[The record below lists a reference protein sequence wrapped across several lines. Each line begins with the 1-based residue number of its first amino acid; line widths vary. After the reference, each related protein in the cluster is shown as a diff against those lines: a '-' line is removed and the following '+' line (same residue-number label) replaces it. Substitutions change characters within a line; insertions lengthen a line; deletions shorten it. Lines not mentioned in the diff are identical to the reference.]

1 MALALCGGSKFV
13 VFDEPT
19 AGMDPESRHQ
29 LWDLITEMKSGRTV
43 VLTSHHMD
51 EADLL
56 GDRIAVCPTAGSRCA
71 VRPCTSSEN
80 LASVTA

>member
-1 MALALCGGSKFV
+1 MGIALIGDPKV
-13 VFDEPT
+13 VFLDEPT

-51 EADLL
+51 EAALL
-56 GDRIAVCPTAGSRCA
+56 GDRIAVMSHGRLTDD
-71 VRPCTSSEN
+71 T
-80 LASVTA
+80 